1 MNSFKRRTLK
11 KLIHI
16 VNRVKCC
23 YAVNKIENVAH
34 LNDMNPLSIKI

>member
-1 MNSFKRRTLK
+1 MNICKRRMLK

-23 YAVNKIENVAH
+23 YAVNKIENVTH
-34 LNDMNPLSIKI
+34 LNDINPLSVKI